1 MCEATPT
8 NRVVTLESKVGTL
21 EAVKEAM
28 QKRLDHDAS
37 LTEVWCNKV
46 ATLEAQ
52 VKKLQERL
60 DERSEAGTEVVDEVY
75 DRLEKLEDAD
85 LVYRSRIDKLET
97 RLEALENA
105 HDEAVSKGERVS
117 VDIWNRLEAL
127 GDATAGLREEKK
139 LKAKIEFLQ
148 NRITQ
153 DTKQLNSVAGQL
165 RERGHAPRD
174 DAKTPKDVYGRVWS

>member
-1 MCEATPT
+1 MMHITITRSMIESLAPMGPKTSVTVPVDDDILEDVLT
-8 NRVVTLESKVGTL
+8 RVL
-21 EAVKEAM
+21 
-28 QKRLDHDAS
+28 Q
-37 LTEVWCNKV
+37 
-46 ATLEAQ
+46 
-52 VKKLQERL
+52 LQE
-60 DERSEAGTEVVDEVY
+60 EVDG
-75 DRLEKLEDAD
+75 RLEKLEDAA

-117 VDIWNRLEAL
+117 VEIWSGLEAL
-127 GDATAGLREEKK
+127 DDATAGLKEEKK
-139 LKAKIEFLQ
+139 LKAKAEFLR